1 MIMSTNRLMT
11 TAPVPGM
18 TISPRMITVTTARMS
33 MADAAVTIMLWQLT
47 PMPDVPTI
55 MRMTTAMITG
65 TTTPMQKAAAA
76 GMSTPKPRRLTFHPL
91 AKLPTPAPSTA
102 S

>member
-1 MIMSTNRLMT
+1 MTMSMSTNRLMT
-11 TAPVPGM
+11 TA
-18 TISPRMITVTTARMS
+18 MITAMTTRMS
-33 MADAAVTIMLWQLT
+33 MVDAAATIMLRQLT

-65 TTTPMQKAAAA
+65 TTTPMQKAAAV
-76 GMSTPKPRRLTFHPL
+76 GMPTPKPRRLTFHPL